1 MRLKEPAGA
10 VIDLTEPKSGVN
22 TPVSVSGWGGDA
34 LLKGDDMP
42 DLLVVLLVEDSEDD
56 ITVIRK
62 AFERARI
69 PNPLYVVKDG
79 EAAIA
84 YLAGK
89 GKYAVRD
96 EYPVP
101 ALVLLDLKLPGMDGF
116 EVLRWIRQT
125 PGMSGLR
132 VVVLT
137 SSDSIRDV
145 NAAYELGANSFMVKE
160 MYFQNTVE
168 LARLLKDFWL
178 VKAKV
183 PESARVDEKAFR
195 EERNESRE

>member
-1 MRLKEPAGA
+1 MSERL
-10 VIDLTEPKSGVN
+10 I
-22 TPVSVSGWGGDA
+22 
-34 LLKGDDMP
+34 
-42 DLLVVLLVEDSEDD
+42 VLLVEDSDDD
-56 ITVIRK
+56 ITIIRK
-62 AFERARI
+62 AFQRGRI

-84 YLAGK
+84 YLTGK

-96 EYPVP
+96 EYPLP

-116 EVLRWIRQT
+116 EVLSWIRQT
-125 PGMSGLR
+125 PGLNTLR

-160 MYFQNTVE
+160 MDFENSVE
-168 LARLLKDFWL
+168 LARLIKDFWL
-178 VKAKV
+178 AK
-183 PESARVDEKAFR
+183 ARVPDSSREDEKTSQPGEKNSGKVA
-195 EERNESRE
+195 